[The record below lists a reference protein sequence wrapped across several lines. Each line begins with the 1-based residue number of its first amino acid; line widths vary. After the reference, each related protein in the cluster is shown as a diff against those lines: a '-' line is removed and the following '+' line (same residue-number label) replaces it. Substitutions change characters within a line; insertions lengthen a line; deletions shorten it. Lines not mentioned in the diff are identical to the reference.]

1 MTNAEK
7 YIEIFGF
14 EPDMSACPTNN
25 CKNCPRSNIRS
36 ICRNTNTL
44 NWWEEDY
51 KETNNE
57 QRNEMEERNARGYS
71 L

>member
-7 YIEIFGF
+7 YKEIFGF

-25 CKNCPRSNIRS
+25 CKNCPRSDIRS
-36 ICRNTNTL
+36 ICRNTDTL

-51 KETNNE
+51 KENKE
-57 QRNEMEERNARGYS
+57 
-71 L
+71 